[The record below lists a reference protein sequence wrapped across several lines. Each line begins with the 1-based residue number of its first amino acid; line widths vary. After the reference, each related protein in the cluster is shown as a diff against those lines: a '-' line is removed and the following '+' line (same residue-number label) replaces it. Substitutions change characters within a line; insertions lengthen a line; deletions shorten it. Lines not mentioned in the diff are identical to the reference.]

1 MAKHR
6 ERYRKEYT
14 YTCLIDYKVEDIVLC
29 FDPKQ
34 KQFCKKGKILSFD
47 PSSDQL
53 GPRNFL
59 VELEDGG
66 TRKLNHQW
74 LVPAPMP
81 LSP

>member
-1 MAKHR
+1 MAQHR
-6 ERYRKEYT
+6 ERYMIK
-14 YTCLIDYKVEDIVLC
+14 YKNTQLKIEDIVLC

-34 KQFCKKGKILSFD
+34 KQFCKKGKISSFD
-47 PSSDQL
+47 PPSDQL

-59 VELEDGG
+59 VEFEDGA
-66 TRKLNHQW
+66 TRKLNQQW